1 MERNDRREKV
11 GTVISDKNNKT
22 RVVKVLRSFKHAFYD
37 KVIKRSTKYYV
48 HDEKNESHV
57 GDEVKIIETRP
68 LSKLKRWRLAQIVKK
83 A

>member
-1 MERNDRREKV
+1 MERNDRKEKV

-57 GDEVKIIETRP
+57 GDEVKIVETRP
-68 LSKLKRWRLAQIVKK
+68 LSKLKRWRLEQIVKK